1 MSWLIAIGIV
11 LLVILVMVGIALL
24 ICRFELELVW
34 CYSMLVI
41 LFIGLLAL
49 LVMFVHKLLF

>member
-1 MSWLIAIGIV
+1 MSRLISIGIV
-11 LLVILVMVGIALL
+11 LLIILAMVGIALL

-34 CYSMLVI
+34 CYSMLGI
-41 LFIGLLAL
+41 LVIGLLVS

>member
-11 LLVILVMVGIALL
+11 LLVILIMVGIALL